1 VRSRTSFDVNL
12 KRLLGTGTKLAIRAG
27 DETYFA
33 RVCFRAGVFG
43 IESPRRLARIV
54 HSIERHG
61 LLASSIAIG
70 AIRHPD
76 RVAVRDE
83 RGDLTYREL
92 HERTNA
98 VANGFRQRGLRPGDG
113 VAILVRNHR
122 GFLEAVFGAILC
134 GARVILLNTS
144 FAGPQLRE
152 VAERE
157 GTDLLVY
164 DDEFGAIVE
173 GVEPIC
179 GRFRAWVDDADH
191 GDGDG
196 DGDGETLDALI
207 AATSVASPP
216 KAGRPA
222 KLVILTSGTTGTPK
236 GAPRDEPRSLAIV
249 GGLLSR
255 IPLRARETTELT
267 TPMFHTLGLA
277 AVALGLA
284 LGSTLVVH
292 RRFDPEVTLDSLA
305 ANRATAMVVVPVML
319 QRIVDLGEAE
329 IASRDLRSL
338 RVIFV
343 SGSAVGPSLVR
354 RTVSAFGPVLYNLYG
369 STEVAEASIATPD
382 DLALDPATVGRPPR
396 GTIVKILGEDGTE
409 LPAGETG
416 RIFVGNNAQFEGYS
430 GGGHKEQIGGLMSS
444 GDVGHFDWRGL
455 LFIDGR
461 DDEMIV
467 SGGENVFPA
476 EVEHLLAGHDA
487 IVEAAAIGVDDD
499 RFGQRL
505 KAFVVVRD
513 GTALTEDEVREYVRE
528 NLASYKVPREV
539 VFLDELPR
547 NPTGKVLKRT
557 LS

>member
-1 VRSRTSFDVNL
+1 VRSRSPFDVDL
-12 KRLLGTGTKLAIRAG
+12 KRLLGTGAKFAERAA
-27 DETYFA
+27 DEAYFV

-54 HSIERHG
+54 RAIERHG

-83 RGDLTYREL
+83 RGDLSYREL
-92 HERTNA
+92 YEHANA
-98 VANGFRQRGLRPGDG
+98 LANAWRERGLRAGDG

-122 GFLEAVFGAILC
+122 GSLEAVFGAILC

-157 GTDLLVY
+157 GTDLLVH
-164 DDEFGAIVE
+164 DDEFAAIVD
-173 GVEPIC
+173 GVQPRC
-179 GRFRAWVDDADH
+179 GRFRAWVEDPDH
-191 GDGDG
+191 GDRD
-196 DGDGETLDALI
+196 TLDALI
-207 AATSVASPP
+207 AGASVSSPP

-222 KLVILTSGTTGTPK
+222 KLVILTSGTTGGPK

-277 AVALGLA
+277 AMALGLA
-284 LGSTLVVH
+284 LGSTIVVH
-292 RRFDPEVTLDSLA
+292 RRFDPAVTLDSLA
-305 ANRATAMVVVPVML
+305 ANRATAMVAVPVML

-329 IASRDLRSL
+329 ITAHDLRSL

-354 RTVSAFGPVLYNLYG
+354 RTISAFGPVLYNLYG
-369 STEVAEASIATPD
+369 STEVAEATIATPE

-396 GTIVKILGEDGTE
+396 GTVVKILGEDGTE
-409 LPAGETG
+409 LPAGQTG

-444 GDVGHFDWRGL
+444 GDIGHFDERGL

-476 EVEHLLAGHDA
+476 EIEHLLAAHEA
-487 IVEAAAIGVDDD
+487 ILEVAAIGVDDE

-505 KAFVVVRD
+505 KAFVVLRDGESLTENEVRD
-513 GTALTEDEVREYVRE
+513 YVRE
-528 NLASYKVPREV
+528 NLATYKVPRDV

-547 NPTGKVLKRT
+547 NPTGKVLKRE

>member
-1 VRSRTSFDVNL
+1 
-12 KRLLGTGTKLAIRAG
+12 
-27 DETYFA
+27 
-33 RVCFRAGVFG
+33 
-43 IESPRRLARIV
+43 
-54 HSIERHG
+54 
-61 LLASSIAIG
+61 
-70 AIRHPD
+70 
-76 RVAVRDE
+76 
-83 RGDLTYREL
+83 
-92 HERTNA
+92 
-98 VANGFRQRGLRPGDG
+98 
-113 VAILVRNHR
+113 
-122 GFLEAVFGAILC
+122 
-134 GARVILLNTS
+134 
-144 FAGPQLRE
+144 

-157 GTDLLVY
+157 GTDLLVH
-164 DDEFGAIVE
+164 DDEFAAIVE
-173 GVEPIC
+173 GVEPRY
-179 GRFRAWVDDADH
+179 GRFRAWVEDPDQSDR
-191 GDGDG
+191 D
-196 DGDGETLDALI
+196 TLAALI
-207 AATSVASPP
+207 AGASVKSPP

-236 GAPRDEPRSLAIV
+236 GAPRDEPRSMAII

-277 AVALGLA
+277 GLALGLA
-284 LGSTLVVH
+284 LGSTMVIH

-305 ANRATAMVVVPVML
+305 TNQATAMVVVPVML
-319 QRIVDLGEAE
+319 QRIVDLGEDA
-329 IASRDLRSL
+329 ITSRDLHSL
-338 RVIFV
+338 RVIFA
-343 SGSAVGPSLVR
+343 SGSAIGPSLVR
-354 RTVSAFGPVLYNLYG
+354 RATSAFGPVIYNLYG
-369 STEVAEASIATPD
+369 STEVAEATIATPD

-396 GTIVKILGEDGTE
+396 GTVVKILDEHGIE

-416 RIFVGNNAQFEGYS
+416 RIFVGNSAQFEGYS
-430 GGGHKEQIGGLMSS
+430 GGGHKQQIDGLMSS
-444 GDVGHFDWRGL
+444 GDVGHFDQRGL

-476 EVEHLLAGHDA
+476 EVEHLLAGHEA

-513 GTALTEDEVREYVRE
+513 GFSLTEDEVRSYVRE

>member
-1 VRSRTSFDVNL
+1 VSSRGPFDVDL
-12 KRLLGTGTKLAIRAG
+12 KRLLGAGTTFAVRAA
-27 DETYFA
+27 DEAYFA

-43 IESPRRLARIV
+43 IGSPQRLARIV
-54 HSIERHG
+54 RAIERHG
-61 LLASSIAIG
+61 LLASSIAIS

-83 RGDLTYREL
+83 RGDLTYQEL
-92 HERTNA
+92 YEHANA
-98 VANGFRQRGLRPGDG
+98 VANGWRERGLRAGDG

-144 FAGPQLRE
+144 FAGPQLHE

-157 GTDLLVY
+157 GTDLLVH
-164 DDEFGAIVE
+164 DDEFAAIAE
-173 GVEPIC
+173 GVQPRY
-179 GRFRAWVDDADH
+179 GRFRAWVDAPDEAAD
-191 GDGDG
+191 D
-196 DGDGETLDALI
+196 TLDALI
-207 AATSVASPP
+207 AGASVASPP

-255 IPLRARETTELT
+255 IPLRSEETTELT

-277 AVALGLA
+277 GMALGLA
-284 LGSTLVVH
+284 LGSTMVVH

-319 QRIVDLGEAE
+319 QRILELGEAE

-354 RTVSAFGPVLYNLYG
+354 RATGAFGPVIYNLYG
-369 STEVAEASIATPD
+369 STEVAEATIATPD

-396 GTIVKILGEDGTE
+396 GTVVKILGDDGTE
-409 LPAGETG
+409 LPVGETG
-416 RIFVGNNAQFEGYS
+416 RIFVGNHAQFEGYS
-430 GGGHKEQIGGLMSS
+430 GGGHKEQIDGLMSS
-444 GDVGHFDWRGL
+444 GDIGHFDQRGL

-476 EVEHLLAGHDA
+476 EVEQLLAGHEA
-487 IVEAAAIGVDDD
+487 IVDAAAIGVDDE

-505 KAFVVVRD
+505 KAFVVLRA
-513 GTALTEDEVREYVRE
+513 GASLTEDEVRDYVRE
-528 NLASYKVPREV
+528 NLATYKVPREV
-539 VFLDELPR
+539 VFLDDLPR

>member
-1 VRSRTSFDVNL
+1 VRSRTPFDVDF
-12 KRLLGTGTKLAIRAG
+12 KRLMGAGTKLAIRAG
-27 DETYFA
+27 DEAYFA

-43 IESPRRLARIV
+43 IESPPRLVRIV
-54 HSIERHG
+54 RAIERDG

-76 RVAVRDE
+76 RVAIRDE
-83 RGDLTYREL
+83 RGDLSYREL
-92 HERTNA
+92 HEHVNA
-98 VANGFRQRGLRPGDG
+98 VANAWRQRGLRPGDG

-164 DDEFGAIVE
+164 DDEFAAIV
-173 GVEPIC
+173 GDAEPRF
-179 GRFRAWVDDADH
+179 GRLRAWVDDPDQ
-191 GDGDG
+191 
-196 DGDGETLDALI
+196 GDGETLDALI
-207 AATSVASPP
+207 AGASVASPP

-255 IPLRARETTELT
+255 IPLRACETTELT

-305 ANRATAMVVVPVML
+305 AKRASAMVVVPVML
-319 QRIVDLGEAE
+319 QRLVDLGETE
-329 IASRDLRSL
+329 IASRDLRNL

-354 RTVSAFGPVLYNLYG
+354 RATAAFGPVIYNLYG

-396 GTIVKILGEDGTE
+396 GTIVKILAEDGTE

-430 GGGHKEQIGGLMSS
+430 GGGHKEQINGLMSS
-444 GDVGHFDWRGL
+444 GDVGHFDERGL

-476 EVEHLLAGHDA
+476 EVEHLLAGHEA
-487 IVEAAAIGVDDD
+487 IVEAAAIGVDDN

-513 GTALTEDEVREYVRE
+513 GATLTEDEVREYVRE

>member
-1 VRSRTSFDVNL
+1 VRSRTSFDVNR
-12 KRLLGTGTKLAIRAG
+12 KRLLGTGTKLATRAG
-27 DETYFA
+27 DEAYFA

-54 HSIERHG
+54 HSIGRHG

-164 DDEFGAIVE
+164 DDEFAAIVE

-196 DGDGETLDALI
+196 DGDTLDALI
-207 AATSVASPP
+207 AAASVASPP

-329 IASRDLRSL
+329 IRSRDLRSL

-354 RTVSAFGPVLYNLYG
+354 RTASAFGPVLYNLYG

-444 GDVGHFDWRGL
+444 GDVGHFDGRGL

-513 GTALTEDEVREYVRE
+513 GAALTEDEVRQYVRE

>member
-1 VRSRTSFDVNL
+1 MRSRSPFDVDL
-12 KRLLGTGTKLAIRAG
+12 KRLLGRGTKLAIRAG
-27 DETYFA
+27 DEAYFA
-33 RVCFRAGVFG
+33 RACFRAGVFG
-43 IESPRRLARIV
+43 IESPQRLARIV
-54 HSIERHG
+54 HAIERHG

-76 RVAVRDE
+76 RVALRDE
-83 RGDLTYREL
+83 RGDVSYREL
-92 HERTNA
+92 YENVNA
-98 VANGFRQRGLRPGDG
+98 VANALRQRGLRPGDG

-152 VAERE
+152 VVERE

-164 DDEFGAIVE
+164 DDEFAAIV
-173 GVEPIC
+173 GDVEPRF
-179 GRFRAWVDDADH
+179 GRFRAWVDDPNQN
-191 GDGDG
+191 DGD
-196 DGDGETLDALI
+196 TLDALI
-207 AATSVASPP
+207 AGGSVKSPP

-277 AVALGLA
+277 GLALGLA
-284 LGSTLVVH
+284 LGSTMVVH

-305 ANRATAMVVVPVML
+305 TNRATAMVVVPVML
-319 QRIVDLGEAE
+319 QRIVDLGEE
-329 IASRDLRSL
+329 TISSRDLRSL
-338 RVIFV
+338 RVIFA
-343 SGSAVGPSLVR
+343 SGSAIGPSLVR
-354 RTVSAFGPVLYNLYG
+354 RATSAFGPVIYNLYG

-396 GTIVKILGEDGTE
+396 GTVVKILDEHGIE

-416 RIFVGNNAQFEGYS
+416 RIFVGNSAQFEGYS
-430 GGGHKEQIGGLMSS
+430 GGGHKEQIDGLMSS
-444 GDVGHFDWRGL
+444 GDVGHFDQRGL

-476 EVEHLLAGHDA
+476 EVEHLLAGHEA

-513 GTALTEDEVREYVRE
+513 GSSLTEDEVRSYVRE

>member
-1 VRSRTSFDVNL
+1 MSRRVPFDIDL
-12 KRLLGTGTKLAIRAG
+12 KRLLGAGTTLAQRAG
-27 DETYFA
+27 DEAYFA
-33 RVCFRAGVFG
+33 HVCFRAGVFG
-43 IESPRRLARIV
+43 IESPQRLARIV
-54 HSIERHG
+54 RAIERHG

-76 RVAVRDE
+76 RVAIRDE
-83 RGDLTYREL
+83 RGDLTYQEL
-92 HERTNA
+92 YEHANA
-98 VANGFRQRGLRPGDG
+98 VANGWRERGLNAGDG

-122 GFLEAVFGAILC
+122 GFLEAVFGGILC

-152 VAERE
+152 VAKRE

-164 DDEFGAIVE
+164 DDEFAAIVE
-173 GVEPIC
+173 GVEPRC
-179 GRFRAWVDDADH
+179 GRFRTWVDDPDQ
-191 GDGDG
+191 GDGD
-196 DGDGETLDALI
+196 TLDALI
-207 AATSVASPP
+207 AGASVTSPP

-277 AVALGLA
+277 GVALGLA
-284 LGSTLVVH
+284 LGSTMVVH
-292 RRFDPEVTLDSLA
+292 RRFNPEVTLDSLA

-319 QRIVDLGEAE
+319 QRMVELGEAK

-354 RTVSAFGPVLYNLYG
+354 RATRAFGPVIYNLYG
-369 STEVAEASIATPD
+369 STEVAEATIATPD

-396 GTIVKILGEDGTE
+396 GTIVKILGDDGSE

-416 RIFVGNNAQFEGYS
+416 RIFVGNHAQFEGYS

-444 GDVGHFDWRGL
+444 GDVGHFDERGL

-476 EVEHLLAGHDA
+476 EVEQLLVGHAA
-487 IVEAAAIGVDDD
+487 IADAAAIGVDDE

-513 GTALTEDEVREYVRE
+513 GVSLTEDEVRDYVRE
-528 NLASYKVPREV
+528 NLATYKVPREV
-539 VFLDELPR
+539 VFLDDLPR
-547 NPTGKVLKRT
+547 NPTGKVLKRR

>member
-1 VRSRTSFDVNL
+1 MRRRTSFDVDL
-12 KRLLGTGTKLAIRAG
+12 KRLLGTGARLAERAG
-27 DETYFA
+27 DEAYFA
-33 RVCFRAGVFG
+33 SVCFRAGVFG
-43 IESPRRLARIV
+43 IESPPRLARIV
-54 HSIERHG
+54 RAIERHG

-76 RVAVRDE
+76 RVAVHDE
-83 RGDLTYREL
+83 RGDLSYREL
-92 HERTNA
+92 HEHANA
-98 VANGFRQRGLRPGDG
+98 VANGWRERGLRAGDG

-122 GFLEAVFGAILC
+122 GFLEAAFGAILC

-144 FAGPQLRE
+144 FAGPQLRD

-164 DDEFGAIVE
+164 DDEFAAIVA
-173 GVEPIC
+173 GMEPRC
-179 GRFRAWVDDADH
+179 GRFRAWIDDPH
-191 GDGDG
+191 SSDGD
-196 DGDGETLDALI
+196 TLEALI
-207 AATSVASPP
+207 AGASVTSPP

-236 GAPRDEPRSLAIV
+236 GAPRDEPRSLAIL

-255 IPLRARETTELT
+255 IPLRAGETTELT

-277 AVALGLA
+277 ATALGLA
-284 LGSTLVVH
+284 LGSTMVLH

-305 ANRATAMVVVPVML
+305 ANRATALVVVPVML
-319 QRIVDLGEAE
+319 QRIVELGETE
-329 IASRDLRSL
+329 IADRDLRSL

-343 SGSAVGPSLVR
+343 SGSAIGPSLVR
-354 RTVSAFGPVLYNLYG
+354 RATGAFGPVIYNLYG
-369 STEVAEASIATPD
+369 STEVAEATIATPD

-396 GTIVKILGEDGTE
+396 GTVVKILGEDGTE
-409 LPAGETG
+409 LPAGDTG
-416 RIFVGNNAQFEGYS
+416 RIFVGNHAQFEGYS
-430 GGGHKEQIGGLMSS
+430 GGGHKEQIDGLMSS
-444 GDVGHFDWRGL
+444 GDVGHFDQRGL

-461 DDEMIV
+461 EDEMIV

-476 EVEHLLAGHDA
+476 EVEHLLAGHEA

-513 GTALTEDEVREYVRE
+513 GMSLTEDEVRAYVRE
-528 NLASYKVPREV
+528 NLAAYKVPREV

-547 NPTGKVLKRT
+547 NSTGKVLKRT

>member
-1 VRSRTSFDVNL
+1 VSSRIPFDVDI
-12 KRLLGTGTKLAIRAG
+12 KRLLGAGTTLAARAG
-27 DETYFA
+27 DEAYFA

-43 IESPRRLARIV
+43 IESPQRLARIV
-54 HSIERHG
+54 RAIERHG

-76 RVAVRDE
+76 RVAIRDE
-83 RGDLTYREL
+83 RGDLSYQEL
-92 HERTNA
+92 HEHANA
-98 VANGFRQRGLRPGDG
+98 VANGWRERGLRAGDG

-144 FAGPQLRE
+144 FAGPQLHE

-157 GTDLLVY
+157 GTDLLVH
-164 DDEFGAIVE
+164 DDEFAAIVE
-173 GVEPIC
+173 GVEPRC
-179 GRFRAWVDDADH
+179 GRFRAWVDDPDQA
-191 GDGDG
+191 GDD
-196 DGDGETLDALI
+196 TLDVLI
-207 AATSVASPP
+207 AGASVTSPP

-236 GAPRDEPRSLAIV
+236 GAPRDEPRSLAIL

-255 IPLRARETTELT
+255 IPLHDGETTELT

-277 AVALGLA
+277 GMALGLA
-284 LGSTLVVH
+284 LGSTMVLH

-305 ANRATAMVVVPVML
+305 TNQVTAMVVVPVML
-319 QRIVDLGEAE
+319 QRIVELGEAE

-354 RTVSAFGPVLYNLYG
+354 RATGAFGPVIYNLYG
-369 STEVAEASIATPD
+369 STEVAEATIATPD

-396 GTIVKILGEDGTE
+396 GTVVKILGDDGTE
-409 LPAGETG
+409 LPVGETG
-416 RIFVGNNAQFEGYS
+416 RIFVGNHAQFEGYS
-430 GGGHKEQIGGLMSS
+430 GGGHKEQIDGLMSS
-444 GDVGHFDWRGL
+444 GDVGHFDERGL

-476 EVEHLLAGHDA
+476 EVEQLLAGHEA
-487 IVEAAAIGVDDD
+487 IVDAAAIGVDDE

-513 GTALTEDEVREYVRE
+513 GASLTEDEVRDYVRE
-528 NLASYKVPREV
+528 NLATYKVPREV
-539 VFLDELPR
+539 VFLDDLPR